1 MTQPSGRLEIICG
14 CMFAGKTGALID
26 RLRAAEA
33 SGRRVVAFKHTIDD
47 RYDATHLV
55 THDGRRFD
63 AVPAPQAAAVIERSH
78 INGRL
83 ADVIA
88 VDEGHFFGR
97 PLVAACEQLVAR
109 GARVIVVGLTNDAW
123 GRPFPPFPELSAL
136 ATEVIELRAP
146 CRVCGRPAAYS
157 QRMVPVTDEF
167 MVGGL
172 DEYEPRCATHF
183 QSLPPPAPAY

>member
-1 MTQPSGRLEIICG
+1 MPQERRTPGRLEVISG
-14 CMFAGKTGALID
+14 CMFAGKTAALID
-26 RLRAAEA
+26 RLSAARA
-33 SGRRVVAFKHTIDD
+33 SGRRVIAFKHVIDD

-63 AVPAPQAAAVIERSH
+63 AMPAPDAAAVLERAAE
-78 INGRL
+78 
-83 ADVIA
+83 ADVVA

-97 PLVAACEQLVAR
+97 PLVAACEALLAR

-123 GRPFPPFPELSAL
+123 GRPFPPFPELAAL

-146 CRVCGRPAAYS
+146 CRVCGRPAPYS

-172 DEYEPRCATHF
+172 DEYEPRCREHF
-183 QSLPPPAPAY
+183 ESLPPPAPPY